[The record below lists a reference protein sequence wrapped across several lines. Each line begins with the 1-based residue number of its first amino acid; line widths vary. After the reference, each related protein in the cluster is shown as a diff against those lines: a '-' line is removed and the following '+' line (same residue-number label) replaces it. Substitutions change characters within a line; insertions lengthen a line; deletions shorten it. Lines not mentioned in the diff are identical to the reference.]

1 MFTTRLA
8 RIDDAMGIA
17 EIQLD
22 SWTNRG
28 LEVVSRDDLQEIS
41 AQWAIAIRNQQGEGR
56 IVVVE
61 KDHGSA
67 IVGCAG
73 IVKSPNPRVTELIL
87 LEVIPAER
95 RQQVGSR
102 LINACA
108 DIARGLGADSINA
121 WIGVDEIAALQLL
134 ESSGW
139 EKTGA
144 QRHSIGIKSK
154 DQRTEVELHVSL
166 I

>member
-17 EIQLD
+17 EIQID
-22 SWTNRG
+22 SWTDRG
-28 LEVVSRDDLQEIS
+28 LELVSRNDLEEIS
-41 AQWAIAIRNQQGEGR
+41 AQWAVAIRNQQGEGR
-56 IVVVE
+56 LIVVE
-61 KDHGSA
+61 KDHGST

-73 IVKSPNPRVTELIL
+73 IVKSPNPHVTELVL

-108 DIARGLGADSINA
+108 DIAKGLGADSINA
-121 WIGVDEIAALQLL
+121 WIGVDEIAALRLL

-139 EKTGA
+139 ERTGA
-144 QRHSIGIKSK
+144 QRHSIGMKSE
-154 DQRTEVELHVSL
+154 DQRTEVELHTSL
-166 I
+166 P